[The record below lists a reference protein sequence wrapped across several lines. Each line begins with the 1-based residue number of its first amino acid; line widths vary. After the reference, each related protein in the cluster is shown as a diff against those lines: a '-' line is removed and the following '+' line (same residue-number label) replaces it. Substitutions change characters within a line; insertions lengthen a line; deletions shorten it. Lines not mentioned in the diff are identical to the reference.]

1 VLRIDIAS
9 LRRRDAII
17 TKGAKLQPN
26 SDEIEP
32 TMMRAASRP

>member
-1 VLRIDIAS
+1 

-17 TKGAKLQPN
+17 TKDAKLQPALPESN
-26 SDEIEP
+26 GDEIEQ